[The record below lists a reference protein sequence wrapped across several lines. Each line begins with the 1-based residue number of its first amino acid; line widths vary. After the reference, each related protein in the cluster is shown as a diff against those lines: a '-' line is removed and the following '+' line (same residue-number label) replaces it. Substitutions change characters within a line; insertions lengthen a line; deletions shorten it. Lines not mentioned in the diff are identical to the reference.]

1 MRNLEQ
7 MEPLDVI
14 DELRR
19 WHFCYRDAPNNFD
32 ARLIKRSIE
41 VIEMLLDKLEKDG
54 TIDEELIQG

>member
-19 WHFCYRDAPNNFD
+19 WYFCYRDAPNNFD

-41 VIEMLLDKLEKDG
+41 VIQMLLDKLEKDG
-54 TIDEELIQG
+54 IINDVQG

>member
-19 WHFCYRDAPNNFD
+19 WYFCYRDAPNNFD

-41 VIEMLLDKLEKDG
+41 IIENLLDKLESSGK
-54 TIDEELIQG
+54 IDDVQG